1 MYRVDRYMMR
11 RESENLLNFASS
23 KIISGYSVNLQ
34 MAGRLFNLGVALQA
48 ESGRPYSLTTG
59 RDDNHDGLAIDR
71 PAGVHRNSLE
81 GPGYVGFD
89 LRWSKDFFLNSS
101 KKEKG
106 PKVTAGIDAFNV
118 ANRGRGCRHCNLRLH
133 FIHQHSRGLGCV
145 AWRGDVKTIQF
156 RHEQ

>member
-1 MYRVDRYMMR
+1 MMR

-71 PAGVHRNSLE
+71 PDGVRRNSLE
-81 GPGYVGFD
+81 SPGYLGLD
-89 LRWSKDFFLNSS
+89 LRWSKDFVLDAA
-101 KKEKG
+101 KKEKS
-106 PKVTAGIDAFNV
+106 PKITAAIDAFNV
-118 ANRGRGCRHCNLRLH
+118 TNRVNYSGYIGNLTSPFFGRAIASRPARRLQLSMR
-133 FIHQHSRGLGCV
+133 FV
-145 AWRGDVKTIQF
+145 F
-156 RHEQ
+156 